1 MIRSYAGAAAM
12 KKKRLKRSHMQ
23 DARCSVGL
31 ANTAADQ
38 SRRRRSA
45 ASRAVLHQYYGTRA
59 PAIAGVKICP
69 TFDRTNIVASEAV
82 PAGSLLKEL
91 GPPPATVDVGHAG
104 ADHQQAE
111 GRRPQHMVHEG
122 EVEELQAGFPSTPPA
137 AHTFTNSESC
147 HCDHKSSN
155 YTGNE
160 KLSNACIQLG
170 VPPAQRNVDSH
181 DQQVAIACHACA
193 TPTPYI
199 DQYRRLHTADDIV
212 SEINGCAV
220 LQECIKCAACNRI
233 RSYDA
238 RAGSTTR
245 QVNPHGSQ
253 LPPPAPR
260 KPKAQ
265 PRRSWI
271 HRPSFFIP
279 PDLELFFSSTAQP
292 HNRITLMSD

>member
-1 MIRSYAGAAAM
+1 M
-12 KKKRLKRSHMQ
+12 KKKRLKRSDMQ
-23 DARCSVGL
+23 DARSSVGL

-38 SRRRRSA
+38 SRRRRGV
-45 ASRAVLHQYYGTRA
+45 ASRAVRHQYYGTRA
-59 PAIAGVKICP
+59 PAIAGVKICS
-69 TFDRTNIVASEAV
+69 TFDRTIVASEAG

-91 GPPPATVDVGHAG
+91 EPPPAAIVGHAG
-104 ADHQQAE
+104 TDQQAE

-122 EVEELQAGFPSTPPA
+122 EVEQLQAGFSPSTPPA
-137 AHTFTNSESC
+137 AHTFTDSESC
-147 HCDHKSSN
+147 YCDRTNSN
-155 YTGNE
+155 YTINE
-160 KLSNACIQLG
+160 KLINACMQLG
-170 VPPAQRNVDSH
+170 MPPAQRNVDSH

-199 DQYRRLHTADDIV
+199 DQYRVSTRLHTADDIL
-212 SEINGCAV
+212 SEINGHGI
-220 LQECIKCAACNRI
+220 LQECIKCAACNHTR
-233 RSYDA
+233 YGA
-238 RAGSTTR
+238 RAGSTTQ

-279 PDLELFFSSTAQP
+279 PDLELFFSSIAQP
-292 HNRITLMSD
+292 HNRISTLMSD